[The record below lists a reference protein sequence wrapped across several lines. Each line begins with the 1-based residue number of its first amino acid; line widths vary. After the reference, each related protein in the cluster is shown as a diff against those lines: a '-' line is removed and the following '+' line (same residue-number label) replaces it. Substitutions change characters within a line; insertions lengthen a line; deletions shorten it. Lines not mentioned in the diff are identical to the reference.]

1 MAENILGTEKI
12 TKLFAKFSIP
22 AIIAMLIAGMQSVVD
37 GIFVGNFVSS
47 NSMASVSIGAPF
59 MQIVIGV
66 SMLVSVGALSYM
78 GRSLGENKI
87 EQVQDIFKTSFISL
101 SIVAVFF
108 TIIGFLFS
116 SNIAKFFGANDVLL
130 NEVSL
135 YIKTISIC
143 ILPMSLAFLF
153 GFSNRLLGKP
163 DLYFK
168 GMVLSLITNITLN
181 FILIKILKLGIV
193 GAALATGI
201 SYSSVFLVV
210 VHPLIKKS
218 SLINIFIGKFK
229 KTIIIPVAY
238 NGLSEAIASVTAAIS
253 AFLFNMAFIKF
264 AGEDGVTAFS
274 SIGYV
279 TQFGSLIIFG
289 IGDGISSIIS
299 YNYGAKYMDRVKSI
313 FNLAMKIALCVGTL
327 TFICVFFFSENL
339 VKIFVPSNYE
349 VINIAVSGSKIYAL
363 AYLIIAITTLSS
375 SYFTAIGYAKE
386 SVIIA
391 LSRGLIF
398 IAIGITVLPSIFGIN
413 GVWLTIPFSEFMT
426 LFICL
431 HLNKKYGINKLL
443 EYEESSGL
451 AVTK

>member
-1 MAENILGTEKI
+1 MNENILGTEKI

-47 NSMASVSIGAPF
+47 NAMASVSIGAPF

-101 SIVAVFF
+101 SIAAVFF

-349 VINIAVSGSKIYAL
+349 IINIAVSGSKIYAL

-413 GVWLTIPFSEFMT
+413 GVWLTIPFSELMT